1 MSYITYKVTEVYLLN
16 IITYNH
22 LLGSRAIN
30 QNTLQQLTTSLE
42 ETPIQIAKGC
52 ASNLRKTIG
61 RLIQLQGWSGKVKI
75 DRSKEI
81 TITSMKNNIGL
92 CIQTGNVGR
101 FYADIL
107 KLQSLYL
114 NEKIEAGIYILPTK
128 YSANIM
134 GDNLVNFE
142 RFVEELD
149 LYKKI
154 ITVPLFV
161 IGIEN

>member
-1 MSYITYKVTEVYLLN
+1 MN
-16 IITYNH
+16 IITFDHH
-22 LLGSRAIN
+22 LGHKAIN
-30 QNTLQQLTTSLE
+30 QNTLQQLSGSLE
-42 ETPIQIAKGC
+42 ETPFEIKKGC
-52 ASNLRKTIG
+52 ASNLRKTIE

-75 DRSKEI
+75 DRSKEL
-81 TITSMKNNIGL
+81 TITSMKNNTGL

-107 KLQSLYL
+107 KLQTLYL
-114 NEKIEAGIYILPTK
+114 NGKIEAGIYILPTK
-128 YSANIM
+128 NSANIM
-134 GDNLVNFE
+134 GDNLANFE
-142 RFVEELD
+142 RFIEELD